1 LVEESDAANPA
12 FESLANSMFACN
24 SSSTSVLFLLQSSSL
39 AIGRSSFLVS
49 FFFFFFFF
57 FFNLVEE
64 SDTKNPF
71 GSFAN
76 SMLLA
81 TAAAQVCCFCYK
93 VQV

>member
-1 LVEESDAANPA
+1 MLQTQLLNHLPIPC
-12 FESLANSMFACN
+12 SLQQQQQQQQK
-24 SSSTSVLFLLQSSSL
+24 VLLLQTSL

-49 FFFFFFFF
+49 FFFFFFSS
-57 FFNLVEE
+57 VEE

-71 GSFAN
+71 ESFAN

-93 VQV
+93 ILCLILVELGD

>member
-1 LVEESDAANPA
+1 MLQTQLLNHLPIPCC
-12 FESLANSMFACN
+12 LQQQQHK
-24 SSSTSVLFLLQSSSL
+24 VLLLQTSL

-49 FFFFFFFF
+49 FFFFFS
-57 FFNLVEE
+57 LVEE
-64 SDTKNPF
+64 SDIKNPF
-71 GSFAN
+71 ESFAN

>member
-1 LVEESDAANPA
+1 MLQTQLLNHLPIPGC
-12 FESLANSMFACN
+12 LQQQQHK
-24 SSSTSVLFLLQSSSL
+24 VLLLQTSL

-57 FFNLVEE
+57 FSLVEE
-64 SDTKNPF
+64 SDIKNPF
-71 GSFAN
+71 ESFAN

-81 TAAAQVCCFCYK
+81 TVAAQVCCFCYK